1 MLAGRTIVRTIS
13 QAMRTDIE
21 FDADGTTLR
30 GWLYTPETG
39 SAPYPTIVMAHGFSG
54 VKEMG
59 LDDYAEVFA
68 EAGLAVIAYDNRN
81 LGASD
86 GEPRFEI
93 DPNAQMRDYGHA
105 ITYAASQSVVDE
117 IRVGVW
123 GTSYTGGLVLIAA
136 AIDRRV
142 RCVVS
147 QVPYLHGLETMEQ
160 VTPLEGIKHVY
171 RMIDEERTSRAAGN
185 PPNYIPVY
193 TDDPSKPET
202 SAARLTAAFFD
213 TFVAKGV
220 AWENRFTIR
229 SLELRLEYDAVSF
242 IDRVSPT
249 PLLMIVATDDNITP
263 TAIALRAYERAL
275 APKKLVMIEGHHYR
289 AYLDAFD
296 ESSGA
301 AREWFVEHL

>member
-1 MLAGRTIVRTIS
+1 
-13 QAMRTDIE
+13 MRTDIE

-30 GWLYTPETG
+30 GWLYTPDTVSE
-39 SAPYPTIVMAHGFSG
+39 PYPTVVMAHGFSG

-68 EAGLAVIAYDNRN
+68 RAGLAVVVYDNRN

-105 ITYAASQSVVDE
+105 ITYAASQSVVDGNR
-117 IRVGVW
+117 IGVW

-142 RCVVS
+142 KCVVC

-171 RMIDEERTSRAAGN
+171 RMIDEERKSRAAGN
-185 PPNYIPVY
+185 PPNTIPVY
-193 TDDPSKPET
+193 TDDPAKPET

-213 TFVAKGV
+213 KFVSKGV
-220 AWENRFTIR
+220 AWENKFTIR
-229 SLELRLEYDAVSF
+229 SLEMRLEYDAVAF

-249 PLLMIVATDDNITP
+249 PLLMIVAADDNITP
-263 TAIALRAYERAL
+263 TAISLRAYERAL
-275 APKKLVMIEGHHYR
+275 APKKLVIIEGHHYR
-289 AYLDAFD
+289 AYLDAFS
-296 ESSGA
+296 ESSEA
-301 AREWFVEHL
+301 ARDWFVAHL